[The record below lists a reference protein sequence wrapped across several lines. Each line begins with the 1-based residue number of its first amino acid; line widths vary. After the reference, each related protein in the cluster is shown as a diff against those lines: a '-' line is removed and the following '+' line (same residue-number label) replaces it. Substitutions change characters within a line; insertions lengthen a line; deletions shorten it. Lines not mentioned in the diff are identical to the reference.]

1 MCVGVGERER
11 LRLRSCS
18 ELLEQV
24 IHVAEKALLTLEA
37 QLLHHTRE
45 TKTEKKANKQTNK
58 QNKDTVQAGRQA
70 ATVPLCAGRGGDKQ
84 IESN

>member
-1 MCVGVGERER
+1 MRAQWVWRVWVCVGVVERGR

-45 TKTEKKANKQTNK
+45 TKTEKKKQTNK
-58 QNKDTVQAGRQA
+58 QT
-70 ATVPLCAGRGGDKQ
+70 
-84 IESN
+84 E

>member
-1 MCVGVGERER
+1 MRAQWVWRVWVGQRGR

-24 IHVAEKALLTLEA
+24 IHVAEKTLLTLEA

-45 TKTEKKANKQTNK
+45 TKTKIKKQK
-58 QNKDTVQAGRQA
+58 KDTVQAGRLA
-70 ATVPLCAGRGGDKQ
+70 GSDGPTVRR
-84 IESN
+84 SRR